1 MEIAWQLILRARDS
15 RVLAPDSAQRRA
27 WSRTLGLAA
36 VGQPLLAHGLA
47 DTHGHL
53 LVVCDRSD
61 AGRLARGLGRTLHA
75 CLQPEIEREPVR
87 LSPVC
92 DQAHLANAFAYV
104 LGQLHHH
111 GLRGIDPYLD
121 GTALPDLLGLRPLG
135 AWMATQVRRHLPR
148 VGREELLGRLRVDPW
163 SIPTRELSALA
174 EAVAAA
180 AGQPCALGRSPLLF
194 EARMAG
200 VALARE
206 GFESVAVAEA
216 LGLTDRAVRRLRTGQ
231 SSAVMRR
238 AVEGQWAWRSREV
251 CGGRSGPL

>member
-1 MEIAWQLILRARDS
+1 MDLAFQLILRARDS
-15 RVLAPDSAQRRA
+15 RVLAPDLAQRRA
-27 WSRTLGLAA
+27 WSRTLALAA
-36 VGQPLLAHGLA
+36 MGQPLVAHGLA

-53 LVVCDRSD
+53 LVVCDRQQ

-75 CLQPEIEREPVR
+75 CLQPEIEWEPVR
-87 LSPVC
+87 LSPVR

-104 LGQLHHH
+104 LGQLDHH
-111 GLRGIDPYLD
+111 GLRTLDPYLD
-121 GTALPDLLGLRPLG
+121 GTALPDLVGLRPLG
-135 AWMATQVRRHLPR
+135 TWMAAQVRRHLPR
-148 VGREELLGRLRVDPW
+148 VGREGLLGRLGVDPW

-180 AGQPCALGRSPLLF
+180 AGQPCALGRNPLLF

-206 GFESVAVAEA
+206 GFEAVAVGEA
-216 LGLTDRAVRRLRTGQ
+216 LGLTDRAVRRLSTGQ
-231 SSAVMRR
+231 PSAAMRR

-251 CGGRSGPL
+251 CGGRSGSL